1 MWRALLS
8 LSLAEWRHHPW
19 RHGVALLAVALGVAL
34 ASSVQLINASALAE
48 FSQALRSVNGQPDAV
63 LAAAGREGFDDALY
77 ARLALDGAVTLVSPV
92 LEIDSQ
98 ARRDS
103 SHPADSP
110 RSALRIVG
118 IDALKVAT
126 VTPGLMPRP
135 AALGS
140 SLERLSFLDPD
151 TVFLNPTALGA
162 LGLAPGDTLQL
173 QSANGWQRMRV
184 AGTVAAGGA
193 PLAVIDIAAAQAR
206 FGRAGRLS
214 RLDLRLLPGTD
225 ASAWQASFVQAGALP
240 AGVRWAAADDAVQRV
255 SNLSRAYRVNL
266 GVLAL
271 VALLVGGFLVYSV
284 VSLSVA
290 QRTPSLALLGV
301 LGLAARD
308 RRRLVLM
315 ESAVVGALGSVLGLA
330 AGAGLAALALRL
342 LGGDLGGGYFAGGA
356 PTLAWPVGALAA
368 CGALGLAAAVVGA
381 WWPARQAERLS
392 PALALKGL
400 GGLHSGRAPVWPG
413 LILLAGG
420 VALALLPPV
429 GGLPLAA
436 YAAVAALL
444 AGGVVLVP
452 AGVQALIPL
461 LDRLLAGAR
470 HPVTLLALRRARF
483 ARQTASAT
491 VSGVVASLALS
502 VAITVMVASFRGAV
516 IDWLD
521 SALPADLY
529 ARSTPN
535 AAAADQAFLPPGFV
549 EAVAQLPGVDRV
561 STSRQVPLQLRPT
574 QPAVVLLT
582 RTLGADPAA
591 TLPMLGAVRPAS
603 PRVPGQAE
611 ELGVFISEPAAAIYG
626 WQVGDMIRL
635 PLVRVQ
641 VAGVADAPTADTPD
655 DSTARTARAAPGV
668 SARVR
673 GIWRDYARQ
682 FGAIAIDAADYRR
695 LTGDVRVNDL
705 ALWLKPGA
713 APAEVE
719 AALRLAAGPDLPLET
734 SSTASLRALSLR
746 IFDRSFAVTFYLQAV
761 AIAVGLVGVAASLS
775 AQVMARRKEFGLLSH
790 LGLTRRQVIALVGA
804 EAAAWLLAGS
814 LIGLALGVAMAVVLV
829 HVVNPQSFH
838 WTMPLLLP
846 VPRLVALAGAVL
858 AAGIATALW
867 SARRAAGRSA
877 VLAVKEDW

>member
-1 MWRALLS
+1 MWSALFS
-8 LSLAEWRHHPW
+8 LSVAEWRHHPW

-63 LAAAGREGFDDALY
+63 LAANGHEGFDDALY
-77 ARLALDGAVTLVSPV
+77 ARLALDEAVALVSPV
-92 LEIDSQ
+92 LEINSQ

-103 SHPADSP
+103 AQPADSP

-135 AALGS
+135 AALGTTS
-140 SLERLSFLDPD
+140 ERLSVLAPD
-151 TVFLNPTALGA
+151 AVFLNPTALAA
-162 LGLAPGDTLQL
+162 LAVAPGGALQL
-173 QSANGWQRMRV
+173 QSASGWQRFRV

-206 FGRAGRLS
+206 FDRAGRLS

-225 ASAWQASFVQAGALP
+225 AAAWQARFVQAGALP

-266 GVLAL
+266 SVLAL

-315 ESAVVGALGSVLGLA
+315 ESAVVGAIGSGLGLA

-368 CGALGLAAAVVGA
+368 CGALGLAASVIGA

-400 GGLHSGRAPVWPG
+400 GGLHTGRAPVWPG
-413 LILLAGG
+413 LAMLAGG
-420 VALALLPPV
+420 VVLALLPPV

-461 LDRLLAGAR
+461 LDRALAGAT

-516 IDWLD
+516 VDWLD

-529 ARSTPN
+529 ARSTPS

-549 EAVAQLPGVDRV
+549 ESVAQMPGVDRV
-561 STSRQVPLQLRPT
+561 SASRQVPLQLRPQ

-591 TLPMLGAVRPAS
+591 TLPMLGAVRPLS
-603 PRVPGQAE
+603 PTVPGQAG
-611 ELGVFISEPAAAIYG
+611 ELGVFVSEPAAAIYG
-626 WQVGDMIRL
+626 WQLGDLIRL
-635 PLVRVQ
+635 PITL
-641 VAGVADAPTADTPD
+641 AAALPGDTNADTAGN
-655 DSTARTARAAPGV
+655 TAGAPGV
-668 SARVR
+668 PARVR

-695 LTGDVRVNDL
+695 LTGDARVNDL

-713 APAEVE
+713 APADVE
-719 AALRLAAGPDLPLET
+719 AALRRVAGPDLPLELA
-734 SSTASLRALSLR
+734 STASLRALSLR
-746 IFDRSFAVTFYLQAV
+746 IFDRSFAVTFYLQTV

-775 AQVMARRKEFGLLSH
+775 AQVLARRKEFGLLAH

-846 VPRLVALAGAVL
+846 AERLAALAGAVL
-858 AAGIATALW
+858 LAGIATALW